1 MFFFFNQKTAY
12 EMRISD
18 WIQTC
23 ALPICN
29 YRHYMLKEIYEQP
42 AVMGDTINTVI
53 GPTDRLAHLPD
64 LGIDLGSITRITI
77 VACGTSYYS
86 GLVAKYWLERY
97 ARIGVEVDVA
107 SEFRYREAPVDRQ
120 GLAIFISQS
129 GETADTLAA
138 LRYVTAQGDRK

>member
-86 GLVAKYWLERY
+86 GLVAKYWLARY
-97 ARIGVEVDVA
+97 ARHGVQVAVA
-107 SEFRYREAPVDRQ
+107 SAFCFPAAPF
-120 GLAIFISQS
+120 GPSSPCKFLSP
-129 GETADTLAA
+129 GGNT
-138 LRYVTAQGDRK
+138 

>member
-1 MFFFFNQKTAY
+1 
-12 EMRISD
+12 
-18 WIQTC
+18 
-23 ALPICN
+23 
-29 YRHYMLKEIYEQP
+29 
-42 AVMGDTINTVI
+42 MGETINTVI

-107 SEFRYREAPVDRQ
+107 SELRYREAPVDRQ

-138 LRYVTAQGDRK
+138 MRYVKAEGGRTLAIVTSSEERRGGKESVST

>member
-1 MFFFFNQKTAY
+1 
-12 EMRISD
+12 
-18 WIQTC
+18 
-23 ALPICN
+23 
-29 YRHYMLKEIYEQP
+29 MLKEIYEQP

-107 SEFRYREAPVDRQ
+107 SEFRYREAPVDPNS
-120 GLAIFISQS
+120 LSIFISQIGRAS
-129 GETADTLAA
+129 CRE
-138 LRYVTAQGDRK
+138 RVCQYV

>member
-1 MFFFFNQKTAY
+1 MIGK
-12 EMRISD
+12 
-18 WIQTC
+18 
-23 ALPICN
+23 CN

-97 ARIGVEVDVA
+97 ARIGVERRL
-107 SEFRYREAPVDRQ
+107 SAPNV
-120 GLAIFISQS
+120 QS
-129 GETADTLAA
+129 WLWSIAA
-138 LRYVTAQGDRK
+138 LAEIGRAHV

>member
-64 LGIDLGSITRITI
+64 LGIDLGSITRIPI

-86 GLVAKYWLERY
+86 GLVAKYWLERS
-97 ARIGVEVDVA
+97 ARIGVAADVA
-107 SEFRYREAPVDRQ
+107 TEFRYCEAPVARPGPSDFRSEAPRVAH
-120 GLAIFISQS
+120 GSTRTWRSRGAP
-129 GETADTLAA
+129 
-138 LRYVTAQGDRK
+138 